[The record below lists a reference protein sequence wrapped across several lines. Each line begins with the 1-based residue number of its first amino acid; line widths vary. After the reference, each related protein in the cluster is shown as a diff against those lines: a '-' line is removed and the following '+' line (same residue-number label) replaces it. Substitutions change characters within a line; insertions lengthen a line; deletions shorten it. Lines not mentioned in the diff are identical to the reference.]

1 MKMQFADFR
10 KLIESRPQP
19 VVLLEGRREI
29 PQEHRARMV
38 ALAALLAR
46 EFPAVVFRSGNAEGA
61 DMAFAEGVG
70 EVAPAR
76 LQLVV
81 SGSRTSAVRDY
92 PAATVCSLD
101 QVPPDRAERLINA
114 SKLASPAN
122 ARLFEEGY
130 RQDKNRQLA
139 AKARYLLR
147 DALKVVGDE
156 SLGLAPATGGVF
168 YIDPLEPMAG
178 GTGHTIRVCRQENI
192 PVVTQMEWWTWLPM

>member
-1 MKMQFADFR
+1 MQFADFR

-29 PQEHRARMV
+29 PQEHQARMV
-38 ALAALLAR
+38 ALAAYLAR
-46 EFPAVVFRSGNAEGA
+46 EFPTAIFRSGNAEGA
-61 DMAFAEGVG
+61 DEAFAEGVG
-70 EVAPAR
+70 ETDRAR

-81 SGSRTSAVRDY
+81 SGSRTGATRSHAAAAVY
-92 PAATVCSLD
+92 SLD
-101 QVPPDRAERLINA
+101 QVPADRSERLTSA

-130 RQDKNRQLA
+130 RLNKNRQLA

-147 DALKVVGDE
+147 DAMKVMGDE
-156 SLGLAPATGGVF
+156 SLGLAPATVGVF
-168 YIDPLEPMAG
+168 YIDPLDPMAG
-178 GTGHTIRVCRQENI
+178 GTGHTIRVCRQQNI